1 MTEPER
7 LQPEPGP
14 DAGLDE
20 IQTDIDQTRQQ
31 LGETVEALSAKLDV
45 KAQARQTVDD
55 TKARVVGTAQSARQK
70 AGQAGPGGARS
81 GVPGDRR
88 CGGHHH
94 LATSTVT
101 RGGAD
106 LRARLGAGSAG
117 SGH

>member
-45 KAQARQTVDD
+45 KAQARQKVDD

-70 AGQAGPGGARS
+70 AAGPA
-81 GVPGDRR
+81 VPTLAFLAIAAVVGIIIWRR
-88 CGGHHH
+88 
-94 LATSTVT
+94 
-101 RGGAD
+101 R
-106 LRARLGAGSAG
+106 R
-117 SGH
+117 

>member
-7 LQPEPGP
+7 LQPEPGT

-45 KAQARQTVDD
+45 KAQARQKVDD

-70 AGQAGPGGARS
+70 AGQAGPA
-81 GVPGDRR
+81 VPTLAFLAIAAVVGIIIWRR
-88 CGGHHH
+88 
-94 LATSTVT
+94 
-101 RGGAD
+101 R
-106 LRARLGAGSAG
+106 R
-117 SGH
+117 

>member
-45 KAQARQTVDD
+45 KAQARQKVDD

-70 AGQAGPGGARS
+70 AGQVGPA
-81 GVPGDRR
+81 VPALAFLAIAAVVGIIIWRR
-88 CGGHHH
+88 
-94 LATSTVT
+94 
-101 RGGAD
+101 R
-106 LRARLGAGSAG
+106 R
-117 SGH
+117 

>member
-45 KAQARQTVDD
+45 KAQARQKVDD

-70 AGQAGPGGARS
+70 ADQAGPAV
-81 GVPGDRR
+81 VPTLAFLAIAAVVGIIIWRR
-88 CGGHHH
+88 
-94 LATSTVT
+94 
-101 RGGAD
+101 R
-106 LRARLGAGSAG
+106 R
-117 SGH
+117 